1 MASKKAEQLK
11 WQAQEDAYTM
21 ARYQE
26 IISDK
31 GRATRAAKVAAEQA
45 RNLEAQTKAMKAV
58 AKTRAKTNKKK

>member
-11 WQAQEDAYTM
+11 WQAREDAYTM
-21 ARYQE
+21 AQYQE

-31 GRATRAAKVAAEQA
+31 GRAARAAKVAAEQA

-58 AKTRAKTNKKK
+58 AKTKVTKKK